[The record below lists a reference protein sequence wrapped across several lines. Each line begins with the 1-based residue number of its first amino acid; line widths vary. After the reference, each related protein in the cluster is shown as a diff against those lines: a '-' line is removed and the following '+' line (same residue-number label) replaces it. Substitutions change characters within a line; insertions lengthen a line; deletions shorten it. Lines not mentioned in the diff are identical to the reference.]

1 MDKRKALLVAATLL
15 LPALL
20 GADNAEGEEF
30 LPYLFAAFAVTWLVF
45 FAYAFFIARK
55 QSDLKREIDTLQS
68 AQDEDKDSA

>member
-1 MDKRKALLVAATLL
+1 MNRRKALLIAAILL

-30 LPYLFAAFAVTWLVF
+30 LPYLFAAFAVTWIVF

-55 QSDLKREIDTLQS
+55 QADLKREIDTLQ
-68 AQDEDKDSA
+68 AMRDEDSDSG